1 MNENFVHTSSPKT
14 TSSNT
19 LMQTS
24 TPKQGSTTGFG
35 FTSSLSS
42 GIAQPGGFLNST
54 LQTGTTK
61 QPVSTMYA
69 AQTASAN
76 TNSARITPT
85 GNATLFNMSTS
96 AVSASATPTSAVTS
110 SPFLGSNP
118 LNVPQLFK
126 PPTTSQNAQL
136 KLPLP
141 NSLATSSNSL
151 TLGGNN
157 PTTTVQGVLNFGSTP
172 KSTSAG
178 STAFSSLKTSLSPAS
193 SNAITTASATTITL
207 PSSTTSLTSSLSNKP
222 VTSTSASASPLQSL
236 TFQQLEEVILNKW
249 TAELYEQEKVFLNQ
263 ATQINI
269 WDKVINENAEK
280 LTLLHSTMEKVRK
293 QQTKINDDL
302 EIIFTHQKD
311 LEACLVPM
319 EKEDL
324 LSVLKAD
331 PNRKNLYINAKK
343 IDSQIKTMS
352 EDLKETIEH
361 INETSRSHDIEDPV
375 IQVGRILNAHME
387 SLRWIDE
394 HTARMQDYF
403 DSLLKMH
410 DDLRRECEIS
420 KHDVY

>member
-1 MNENFVHTSSPKT
+1 MNESNLQSTPKT
-14 TSSNT
+14 NAATSFFQTTTPKQASGVSFGSMSTNQT
-19 LMQTS
+19 QGTGFLNFTPQVGTSKQSTMFMPPTALANTS
-24 TPKQGSTTGFG
+24 TPKTT
-35 FTSSLSS
+35 
-42 GIAQPGGFLNST
+42 A
-54 LQTGTTK
+54 
-61 QPVSTMYA
+61 
-69 AQTASAN
+69 
-76 TNSARITPT
+76 T
-85 GNATLFNMSTS
+85 GNATLFNITTTASTS
-96 AVSASATPTSAVTS
+96 ALMSSGAVTTSAFPIAS
-110 SPFLGSNP
+110 SPLTTS
-118 LNVPQLFK
+118 QQFK
-126 PPTTSQNAQL
+126 PPSTSQPVQL
-136 KLPLP
+136 KTTASSAPMPL
-141 NSLATSSNSL
+141 STGLSS
-151 TLGGNN
+151 TGGNA
-157 PTTTVQGVLNFGSTP
+157 PASTPLNFGSTAKP
-172 KSTSAG
+172 ASAG
-178 STAFSSLKTSLSPAS
+178 STIFSSTKSSLPPA
-193 SNAITTASATTITL
+193 NVTVTTPSLAL
-207 PSSTTSLTSSLSNKP
+207 PPSSTTSLTSSLSNKP
-222 VTSTSASASPLQSL
+222 VTSTGATISQQQNL
-236 TFQQLEEVILNKW
+236 TFQQLEELILNKW

-280 LTLLHSTMEKVRK
+280 LTQLHSTMEKVRK
-293 QQTKINDDL
+293 QQGKINDDL

-361 INETSRSHDIEDPV
+361 INETSRSHDTEDPV

>member
-1 MNENFVHTSSPKT
+1 MNENNLQSTPKPNAGSSFFQATTPKQASGLTFGSTNQAQPTGFLNLTPQVGTSKQSTMFMPPAA
-14 TSSNT
+14 SAN
-19 LMQTS
+19 TS
-24 TPKQGSTTGFG
+24 TPKTT
-35 FTSSLSS
+35 
-42 GIAQPGGFLNST
+42 A
-54 LQTGTTK
+54 
-61 QPVSTMYA
+61 
-69 AQTASAN
+69 
-76 TNSARITPT
+76 T
-85 GNATLFNMSTS
+85 GNATLFSLSNTTAPAAPMGS
-96 AVSASATPTSAVTS
+96 SAVTTSSFPISS
-110 SPFLGSNP
+110 SPLTTS
-118 LNVPQLFK
+118 QQFK
-126 PPTTSQNAQL
+126 PPSTSQPMQLKTTTSAPMPLGTGLSSIGGNAPSGTGL
-136 KLPLP
+136 TFGTTAKSTAAGSTLFSSTK
-141 NSLATSSNSL
+141 NSLAPASTAATTSSL
-151 TLGGNN
+151 AL
-157 PTTTVQGVLNFGSTP
+157 P
-172 KSTSAG
+172 
-178 STAFSSLKTSLSPAS
+178 
-193 SNAITTASATTITL
+193 
-207 PSSTTSLTSSLSNKP
+207 PSSTTSLTNSLSNKP
-222 VTSTSASASPLQSL
+222 VTSTGPSTSQQQSL
-236 TFQQLEEVILNKW
+236 TFQQLEELILNKW

-280 LTLLHSTMEKVRK
+280 LTQLHTTMEKVRK
-293 QQTKINDDL
+293 QQGKINDDL

-361 INETSRSHDIEDPV
+361 INETSRSHDTEDPV

>member
-1 MNENFVHTSSPKT
+1 MNESNLQSTPKT
-14 TSSNT
+14 NAATGFFQTTTPKQAGGVSFGSTTMFMPPASSSN
-19 LMQTS
+19 TS
-24 TPKQGSTTGFG
+24 TPKTT
-35 FTSSLSS
+35 
-42 GIAQPGGFLNST
+42 A
-54 LQTGTTK
+54 
-61 QPVSTMYA
+61 
-69 AQTASAN
+69 
-76 TNSARITPT
+76 T
-85 GNATLFNMSTS
+85 GNATLFSLSTTTATSAPMASGAVTTSSFPISSSPLTTQQFKQPSTS
-96 AVSASATPTSAVTS
+96 QPM
-110 SPFLGSNP
+110 
-118 LNVPQLFK
+118 
-126 PPTTSQNAQL
+126 QL
-136 KLPLP
+136 KTTASTAMPLGTG
-141 NSLATSSNSL
+141 LSSI
-151 TLGGNN
+151 GGNA
-157 PTTTVQGVLNFGSTP
+157 PASTGLNFGSTA
-172 KSTSAG
+172 KSTNAGATLFSATK
-178 STAFSSLKTSLSPAS
+178 SALAPANTAATTSSL
-193 SNAITTASATTITL
+193 TL
-207 PSSTTSLTSSLSNKP
+207 PPSSTTSLTSSLSNKP
-222 VTSTSASASPLQSL
+222 VTSTGPSISQQQNL
-236 TFQQLEEVILNKW
+236 TFQQLEELILNKW

-280 LTLLHSTMEKVRK
+280 LTQLHSTMEKVRK
-293 QQTKINDDL
+293 QQGKINDDL

-361 INETSRSHDIEDPV
+361 INETSRSHDTEDPV